1 MKTKMMK
8 RMISLQKINEC
19 MSLIGY
25 LTYNNITRSMLTSHS
40 ILFENGARD
49 VV

>member
-1 MKTKMMK
+1 MKMKTKMMK

-25 LTYNNITRSMLTSHS
+25 LTYIRSMLKSHS
-40 ILFENGARD
+40 ILFQNGARD